1 MNQVTQNTSNA
12 LGAISLQTCPSEP
25 LTPITDN
32 SAETIAVKFQ
42 ATAEVGPLA
51 TSDQKV
57 RDFAIGLEGYRVAE
71 RVQANGMR
79 EAKNALLAK
88 GMALVAADSG
98 TAVLVEGPCMTDR
111 LRNGE
116 NQRDGIY
123 VLSRLMDIASGA
135 LIERRESALA
145 DGAKSNFT
153 VVRPLAEIVGNMQ
166 RSDDWLTTASFG
178 VRDERPSENKNAIMD
193 VGSTQMG
200 GRRISAVYIVAPDRT
215 PVSGLSQIAT
225 LIDIERC
232 RVSLLEPRQDSIALE
247 LLVQQHGFV
256 ASSYVPSSQAQSDL
270 AAKGINLQNLS
281 FVTHAESGIIIGMGR
296 RGTNMLVVLP
306 EDKLIAPVD
315 LSLLGKD
322 LNTAGPKAS
331 SLTTAGYNGTEF
343 LLLNTQPAV
352 FSSTIDALIRN
363 TGIVFETQ
371 TAHAAQQ
378 RLEQE
383 QQQQRDLAAESARH
397 ARTKLLGDTAQE
409 VGEISAK
416 TPQDFNQADLV
427 VRTLLEPF
435 GIQHQLGR
443 FVDYVAIHTPGELS
457 SLVRQALS
465 SKASK
470 VTEAPISK
478 ELADQAIANTKVWH
492 FTHPTSELSFTLAA
506 VRTDVVR
513 ANVHWTVSV
522 EGEGKRDLSP
532 KELEALLKIPH
543 STAFSNALPFDSTRE
558 QLPPIRRLMLYIN
571 RPADLINLI
580 ESLSALQDSRIATV

>member
-1 MNQVTQNTSNA
+1 MNQVTQDTSKA
-12 LGAISLQTCPSEP
+12 IGAISLQACPSEP

-42 ATAEVGPLA
+42 ATAEVGALA

-57 RDFAIGLEGYRVAE
+57 RDFAIGLAGYRVAE
-71 RVQANGMR
+71 SVQVNGSR
-79 EAKNALLAK
+79 EEKNALLTK
-88 GMALVAADSG
+88 GMPLVAADSG

-116 NQRDGIY
+116 NQTNGIY
-123 VLSRLMDIASGA
+123 VVSRLMDIASGA
-135 LIERRESALA
+135 LIERREGALA
-145 DGAKSNFT
+145 DGAESSFT

-166 RSDDWLTTASFG
+166 RSDDWMTNATFG
-178 VRDERPSENKNAIMD
+178 VRDERPSDNKNTITD
-193 VGSTQMG
+193 VGSTEMG
-200 GRRISAVYIVAPDRT
+200 GRKISAVYVVAPDRA
-215 PVSGLSQIAT
+215 PVSGLSQIVT
-225 LIDIERC
+225 VIDIERC

-247 LLVQQHGFV
+247 LLTQQYGFV
-256 ASSYVPSSQAQSDL
+256 ASSYSASPRAQSDL
-270 AAKGINLQNLS
+270 AAKGINLQDLS
-281 FVTHAESGIIIGMGR
+281 FVTHAESGLTIGMGR

-322 LNTAGPKAS
+322 LNTSGPKAS
-331 SLTTAGYNGTEF
+331 SLTTAGYKGTEF
-343 LLLNTQPAV
+343 LLLNTQPAA
-352 FSSTIDALIRN
+352 FSATIDALIRN

-371 TAHAAQQ
+371 AAQAEQ
-378 RLEQE
+378 TRLEQE
-383 QQQQRDLAAESARH
+383 QHKQRELAAESARQ
-397 ARTKLLGDTAQE
+397 ARTKLLEGTALE
-409 VGEISAK
+409 IREISARALH
-416 TPQDFNQADLV
+416 DFNQADLV
-427 VRTLLEPF
+427 VKTLLEPF
-435 GIQHQLGR
+435 GIQHQAGR
-443 FVDYVAIHTPGELS
+443 FVDYVAIHNPGELS

-465 SKASK
+465 STAPK
-470 VTEAPISK
+470 VTEAPIAK

-558 QLPPIRRLMLYIN
+558 QLPPIQRLMLYIN
-571 RPADLINLI
+571 KPADLIDLV
-580 ESLSALQDSRIATV
+580 ESLSAIQDSRVATV